1 MGEIYGERG
10 GRSYMAPE
18 RGVRLR
24 GDVGAP
30 WGAVESWLGQSW
42 SATTVVCLDLREIP

>member
-1 MGEIYGERG
+1 MSEIYRERD

-24 GDVGAP
+24 GDVGTP
-30 WGAVESWLGQSW
+30 WGAVESRLRQSW
-42 SATTVVCLDLREIP
+42 SATAVVCLDP